1 MEELSSILILCASL
15 GPVKSI
21 GMDLGGICSSASGW
35 VDVCLSVSVG
45 PFMPQYV
52 LFLQKYCTFLLRFV
66 PR

>member
-1 MEELSSILILCASL
+1 MEELPSILILCASL

-21 GMDLGGICSSASGW
+21 GIDLAGICSSASCW
-35 VDVCLSVSVG
+35 VHVCLSVSVG

-52 LFLQKYCTFLLRFV
+52 IFLQKYYTFLLRFV